1 MNFSEVLEAM
11 KAGKKVRRT
20 CWAHDG
26 VLYIGTKE
34 QYGHDLFLRVDQKI
48 GGSFVGVHNVNT
60 EEILAED
67 WEIVDEYPKVELKT
81 YFECPRCNQISHFD
95 AEFLLVDP
103 KGRDIVECGHCRNKV
118 EIVKKDQETKTCC
131 GETEAKNSQYTL
143 PAEYIGYGRWRV
155 TKPLPIDEWTIKV
168 RRDIENGNFK
178 LIY

>member
-1 MNFSEVLEAM
+1 MNFSAALEAM
-11 KAGKKVRRT
+11 KAGKKIRLPEMKDYFV
-20 CWAHDG
+20 
-26 VLYIGTKE
+26 YISTVYKLNFDKSSTVSHIRLTNYKDE
-34 QYGHDLFLRVDQKI
+34 QDWTPD
-48 GGSFVGVHNVNT
+48 
-60 EEILAED
+60 EEELLSEK
-67 WEIVDEYPKVELKT
+67 WELVDEYQTVKL
-81 YFECPRCNQISHFD
+81 YFKCPRCNQISHFD

-103 KGRDIVECGHCRNKV
+103 NGRDIVECGHCRNKV